1 MIKKIVIR
9 DVASYDHEGV
19 TFDNLSKVNFIYG
32 GNGTGKTTMSRVL
45 NGCNDGIELVYGVPS
60 RMQIINPPEF
70 PTCEVAHDD
79 EFVKV
84 WVYNKD
90 FKENNLKETIPG
102 IFVMGD
108 DFMDDISEVTGGVK
122 WEIKE
127 WTEKSE
133 KKIELDR
140 TIGVLNKKIEQKE
153 RELRNFLWEEFY
165 VPNKDLKSLLEGYN
179 RKASFTERIRLFQ
192 EARRDEKGSVWN
204 MNNDIEAIRERY
216 KEDSEYKKKR
226 KLAVFHKDGTKLLDS
241 NSLEF
246 EFWQYL
252 AWKSEDIVKKKE
264 SEIELLIKE
273 KEECQRAFDQEQRN
287 LYSRELPEQNEGET
301 SAYAIVHPVFDSINK
316 SLRLHGYMGFRIQPS
331 PLGNNEFQIQREDGS
346 YVKDTLS
353 EGEETIITFLYFI
366 QVVTGF
372 LVQGEKNTCK
382 KVVVI
387 DDPISSLDYD
397 AIDLVSTMT
406 NDLIKKARKGEENIE
421 QVIVLTHNTTYHKSL
436 CVNQPR
442 KSTRYWTL
450 YKRKGVSKARAYGED
465 NPVRGEYEELWAK
478 LRALRDDATDF
489 KVALPNLMRRIIET
503 YFVEY
508 GGFERHKLFAGGYVK
523 KKEEKQAVVA
533 LMKWI
538 DEGSHC
544 VRDINVC
551 GDFDDSG
558 ERFFNLFEK
567 TFEAMGHEAHYRMMM
582 REA

>member
-1 MIKKIVIR
+1 MIKRIVLR

-32 GNGTGKTTMSRVL
+32 VNGTGKTTFSRVL
-45 NGCNDGIELVYGVPS
+45 NGCNDGNGYGVPS
-60 RMQIINPPEF
+60 RMRIIMPRMF

-79 EFVKV
+79 EFIKV

-90 FKENNLKETIPG
+90 FRENNLKETIPG
-102 IFVMGD
+102 IFVLGD
-108 DFMDDISEVTGGVK
+108 DFFDDISEVIGGVK

-140 TIGVLNKKIEQKE
+140 TIGVLNKQIEQKE
-153 RELRNFLWEEFY
+153 RELRNLLWEEFY
-165 VPNKDLKSLLEGYN
+165 VPNKDLKGLLEGYN

-192 EARRDEKGSVWN
+192 KTRRYEKGIEWDVYK
-204 MNNDIEAIRERY
+204 DIEAIRKQY
-216 KEDSEYKKKR
+216 KEQYECKKKR
-226 KLAVFHKDGTKLLDS
+226 KLAIFQKDGTKLLDS
-241 NSLEF
+241 DSLDVI
-246 EFWQYL
+246 FWHYL

-273 KEECQRAFDQEQRN
+273 KEECQRTFEQEQRS
-287 LYSRELPEQNEGET
+287 LDSRELPEQNEGEK
-301 SAYAIVHPVFDSINK
+301 SAYAIVHPVFDSINE

-353 EGEETIITFLYFI
+353 EGEETIITFLYFM

-372 LVQGEKNTCK
+372 LVQGEKNTCN

-397 AIDLVSTMT
+397 AIDLVSTLT
-406 NDLIKKARKGEENIE
+406 NDLIKKARKGEDHIE
-421 QVIVLTHNTTYHKSL
+421 QVIVLTHNTSYHKSL

-442 KSTRYWTL
+442 KGTRYWKL
-450 YKRKGVSKARAYGED
+450 YRRKGVSKAKAYGED
-465 NPVRGEYEELWAK
+465 NPIRGEYEELWAK
-478 LRALRDDATDF
+478 LGDLRDDATEF

-508 GGFERHKLFAGGYVK
+508 GGLERHKLFAGEYVR

-544 VRDINVC
+544 VRDINGC
-551 GDFDDSG
+551 SDIDDSC

-567 TFEAMGHEAHYRMMM
+567 TFEAMGHEAHYKMMM
-582 REA
+582 REP